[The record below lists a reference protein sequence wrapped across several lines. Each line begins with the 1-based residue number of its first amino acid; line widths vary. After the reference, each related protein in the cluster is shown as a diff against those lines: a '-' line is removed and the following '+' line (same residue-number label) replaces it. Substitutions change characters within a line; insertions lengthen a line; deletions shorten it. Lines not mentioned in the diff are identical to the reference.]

1 MAVKVVIIGGGSS
14 YTPEIIEGLIDR
26 QATFPVREIVLVDI
40 EEGREKLE
48 IVGRLAKRMIEK
60 ENVEITLSWT
70 LDRRA
75 ARGLDASI
83 DAIPESRLKEQSNV
97 DVILIGPQV
106 RYLEGK
112 IKSSVDVPVAV
123 IDNMAYGMMKGDL
136 VLDQALGLVN
146 A

>member
-1 MAVKVVIIGGGSS
+1 MNI
-14 YTPEIIEGLIDR
+14 L
-26 QATFPVREIVLVDI
+26 LVCSAGMSTSI
-40 EEGREKLE
+40 LVEKM
-48 IVGRLAKRMIEK
+48 RK
-60 ENVEITLSWT
+60 E
-70 LDRRA
+70 A
-75 ARGLDASI
+75 ASRGIDASI